1 MNHNYTVT
9 LSDALGRT
17 MVFRDMRGTDLEF
30 LESLLG
36 TESTTLSSDDVVA
49 ILDRLRVSPP
59 NARMQ
64 SLTPRTI
71 RAVYGAVS
79 KHILHNY
86 MPKETW
92 LRQCY
97 SIQNGSFQNV
107 AAMERVPMSK
117 FTAMCMIHKEAMDQ
131 IGNENASIENKI

>member
-1 MNHNYTVT
+1 
-9 LSDALGRT
+9 
-17 MVFRDMRGTDLEF
+17 MRGTDLEF

-36 TESTTLSSDDVVA
+36 TESTTLSSDDVIS
-49 ILDRLRVSPP
+49 ILDRLRIEPL

-64 SLTPRTI
+64 SLTPRSI
-71 RAVYGAVS
+71 RAVYSAVS
-79 KHILHNY
+79 QHILCNY

-107 AAMERVPMSK
+107 AAMEQEPMSK

-131 IGNENASIENKI
+131 IGNDNTNLENKI